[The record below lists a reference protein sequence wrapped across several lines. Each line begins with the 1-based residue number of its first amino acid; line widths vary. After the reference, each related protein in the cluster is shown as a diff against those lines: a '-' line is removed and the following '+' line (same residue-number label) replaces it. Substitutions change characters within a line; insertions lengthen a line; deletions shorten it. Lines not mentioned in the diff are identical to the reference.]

1 MAIKKNHIALL
12 GECLIELNGEP
23 FGTLH
28 QSFGGDTLNTAL
40 YLARLLQERADIRY
54 ATALGT
60 DVLSDELLRR
70 WQGEGVDPSLVLR
83 DPTRRPGLYWVRRDA
98 AGERSF
104 TSWRGESA
112 ARYMLRHRD
121 FRIVATALTKVNVL
135 YLSGIS
141 LAILPEEDRPLLIEL
156 LKDLRTRGVALVFDS
171 NYRSTLWSTPEA
183 ARATTGELYSM
194 ASLLLVTSDDERAL
208 WGDVD
213 VKTTL
218 KRLQE
223 AGAGAIAIKLGRD
236 GCLYAV
242 GNKTFSVAAELV
254 ARVVDTTAAGDA
266 FNAAFLAAWLL
277 GESEEHCCRA
287 GNRLAARVI
296 QHPGAI
302 IPRSMTPTLAELLRT

>member
-1 MAIKKNHIALL
+1 VAINRNRIALL

-28 QSFGGDTLNTAL
+28 QSFGGDTLNTAI
-40 YLARLLQERADIRY
+40 YLARLLQERADIGY

-60 DVLSDELLRR
+60 DALSNELLRR

-83 DPTRRPGLYWVRRDA
+83 DPMRRPGLYWVRRDA
-98 AGERSF
+98 GGERSF
-104 TSWRGESA
+104 TYWRGESA
-112 ARYMLRHRD
+112 ARFMLRHRD
-121 FRIVATALTKVNVL
+121 FKTVASALTKVNVL

-141 LAILPEEDRPLLIEL
+141 LAILPEEDRPMLLEL
-156 LKDLRTRGVALVFDS
+156 LRDLRTRGVALVFDS
-171 NYRSTLWSTPEA
+171 NYRPTLWSAPEA

-194 ASLLLVTSDDERAL
+194 ASLLLVTFEDEQTL

-213 VKTTL
+213 VKATL
-218 KRLQE
+218 KRLQD
-223 AGAGAIAIKLGRD
+223 AGAGPITIKLGRE
-236 GCLYAV
+236 GCLYAA
-242 GNKTFSVAAELV
+242 GNKTFSVPAESV
-254 ARVVDTTAAGDA
+254 TRVVDTTAAGDA

-277 GESEEHCCRA
+277 GEREEDCCRA

-302 IPRSMTPTLAELLRT
+302 MPRNITPTLSELLRT